1 MELELAQK
9 ILKRFKINDTI
20 LSINQNK
27 TGLIN
32 HTFELSTH
40 ENKYILQRINTQ
52 VFPNY
57 QQGLE
62 NIISIKKWLKKTNYS
77 YEFPSPLQNQYLNF
91 ENKIYRLLPFVKN
104 SNSINKVSNIRE
116 VEEAVKCMSEFY
128 RCLQD
133 FPIEKLNVTIPN
145 FHSGEHKIIAFN
157 NALKNS
163 SELRKKMLSH

>member
-9 ILKRFKINDTI
+9 ILKKFKIDNPI
-20 LSINQNK
+20 LSINQNG

-62 NIISIKKWLKKTNYS
+62 NIILIKKWLKKPTIHTSFLAHY
-77 YEFPSPLQNQYLNF
+77 
-91 ENKIYRLLPFVKN
+91 KIN
-104 SNSINKVSNIRE
+104 
-116 VEEAVKCMSEFY
+116 
-128 RCLQD
+128 
-133 FPIEKLNVTIPN
+133 T
-145 FHSGEHKIIAFN
+145 
-157 NALKNS
+157 
-163 SELRKKMLSH
+163 

>member
-9 ILKRFKINDTI
+9 ILKRFKIDDNI
-20 LSINQNK
+20 ISINQNK

-32 HTFELSTH
+32 QTFELFTH

-62 NIISIKKWLKKTNYS
+62 NIILIKKWLKQNNYQ

-91 ENKIYRLLPFVKN
+91 DNKLWRLLPFVKN
-104 SNSINKVSNIRE
+104 SKSINKVSNTRE

-128 RCLQD
+128 RIIQG
-133 FPIEKLNVTIPN
+133 FPIEKLNVTMPN
-145 FHSGEHKIIAFN
+145 FHSGEHKIMAFN
-157 NALKNS
+157 KALKNS
-163 SELRKKMLSH
+163 NELRKNAE

>member
-9 ILKRFKINDTI
+9 ILKRFEINDTVI
-20 LSINQNK
+20 SINQNK

-32 HTFELSTH
+32 QTFELFTH

-62 NIISIKKWLKKTNYS
+62 NIILIKKWLKQTSYP

-91 ENKIYRLLPFVKN
+91 DKLAITKLFNYLLRLITDEQFCL
-104 SNSINKVSNIRE
+104 
-116 VEEAVKCMSEFY
+116 CSEKFAF
-128 RCLQD
+128 CLQ
-133 FPIEKLNVTIPN
+133 KAN
-145 FHSGEHKIIAFN
+145 FV
-157 NALKNS
+157 
-163 SELRKKMLSH
+163 

>member
-1 MELELAQK
+1 MELKLAQK

-20 LSINQNK
+20 LSINQNGN
-27 TGLIN
+27 GLIN

-62 NIISIKKWLKKTNYS
+62 NIILIKKWLKKTNYS

-91 ENKIYRLLPFVKN
+91 DNKIWRLLPFVKN
-104 SNSINKVSNIRE
+104 SKSINKLSNI
-116 VEEAVKCMSEFY
+116 
-128 RCLQD
+128 
-133 FPIEKLNVTIPN
+133 N
-145 FHSGEHKIIAFN
+145 
-157 NALKNS
+157 
-163 SELRKKMLSH
+163 EL